1 MSCLPSFVLPPW
13 RKTRLSWTSAL
24 TWVSNFAMSIHFHVL
39 VSSAGKGII
48 LWSTRLGIQ
57 TTHKMWDSMTSLMT
71 NLQFIAEWWHRTGMF
86 NGQLL
91 SCYIA
96 GTLLASCISHVF
108 QPGSLARRPKDLR
121 KNHLVQLGTCS
132 LLWPARQ
139 RRHYFIHSWGKKLK
153 WSLHYPTFRHTHALK
168 CTKTT
173 GQAMAKRCQNGS
185 GDPSS
190 VRIVP
195 L

>member
-121 KNHLVQLGTCS
+121 NKITWYNLVLARCFDPPASDGTILSTAGGKNLND
-132 LLWPARQ
+132 
-139 RRHYFIHSWGKKLK
+139 HYI
-153 WSLHYPTFRHTHALK
+153 T
-168 CTKTT
+168 
-173 GQAMAKRCQNGS
+173 
-185 GDPSS
+185 
-190 VRIVP
+190 P
-195 L
+195 LSDTPMH